1 MNTTVNTLGIL
12 ILGLGMISFTFV
24 YLILCLLEHTK
35 EIKHLIRILLNITK
49 DRESYRLLLEDL
61 VEVFDSGVDIEQ
73 CPAMLK
79 KFSNRANK
87 LLTEGS
93 NDGKRRK
100 QKTEIDCY

>member
-1 MNTTVNTLGIL
+1 MNTTSIVFGFSLIGIVVCLMYVYMLIKENNNLIKTLL
-12 ILGLGMISFTFV
+12 KISQ
-24 YLILCLLEHTK
+24 
-35 EIKHLIRILLNITK
+35 
-49 DRESYRLLLEDL
+49 DRESYRLVLEDL

-87 LLTEGS
+87 LLTEGV

-100 QKTEIDCY
+100 ENTKIDCY

>member
-1 MNTTVNTLGIL
+1 MNVTAIVFGFSLIAIVICLIYIYTL
-12 ILGLGMISFTFV
+12 
-24 YLILCLLEHTK
+24 TK
-35 EIKHLIRILLNITK
+35 ENNNLMKVWLKISQ

-61 VEVFDSGVDIEQ
+61 VEAFDDGVDTEQ

-87 LLTEGS
+87 LLTEGV

-100 QKTEIDCY
+100 QKTKIDCY